1 VSRAVDFRSAA
12 ASTTG
17 RWGLR
22 IGLALVV
29 ALGLVSLAAPIV
41 VSADPT
47 FESPAGL
54 TVSGEPLPFLSAG
67 HPLGTDPKGRDLLAR
82 VVYGGR
88 VTLFAA
94 IVAVAI
100 AMLIGLAI
108 GSLGAAFP
116 RRIGA
121 VLMRFTDLGL
131 AIPGVLL
138 AAAIA
143 AVLGRGVVALVL
155 GLAGVFWA
163 PLARVTYGQAIVV
176 RERTFVE
183 AARAQ
188 GASPLFVLRR
198 HVLPHVLPVVIAYAA
213 LSVGWAVL
221 FESALGFLGAGVQE
235 PTPSIGGLLGC
246 CLIYYRSQPGLILF
260 PTIYLA
266 LLVTA
271 ANLVGEG
278 LRRPLEGGR

>member
-1 VSRAVDFRSAA
+1 MSRAVDFRSAA

>member
-1 VSRAVDFRSAA
+1 MSRAVDFRSAA

-54 TVSGEPLPFLSAG
+54 TVSGEPLPFLSVG

-82 VVYGGR
+82 VIYGGR

-143 AVLGRGVVALVL
+143 AVLGRGLDRKSTRL
-155 GLAGVFWA
+155 N
-163 PLARVTYGQAIVV
+163 
-176 RERTFVE
+176 
-183 AARAQ
+183 
-188 GASPLFVLRR
+188 SS
-198 HVLPHVLPVVIAYAA
+198 HV
-213 LSVGWAVL
+213 S
-221 FESALGFLGAGVQE
+221 ESRM
-235 PTPSIGGLLGC
+235 PS
-246 CLIYYRSQPGLILF
+246 S
-260 PTIYLA
+260 A
-266 LLVTA
+266 
-271 ANLVGEG
+271 
-278 LRRPLEGGR
+278 